1 MVVVSEAG
9 VWRSSVTVSVA
20 GAASIQRR
28 QDETGGAMRAGTRR
42 LKETV
47 DMGRGG
53 EIVTTRAEELSRLW
67 EWSENIREVVGALSD
82 AIAKLAAEDLP
93 DGGDDKETIPASPP
107 GVRCKNDIG
116 GYISDRE

>member
-1 MVVVSEAG
+1 M
-9 VWRSSVTVSVA
+9 
-20 GAASIQRR
+20 Q
-28 QDETGGAMRAGTRR
+28 AGTRR

-67 EWSENIREVVGALSD
+67 EWSENIREEVGALSD

-93 DGGDDKETIPASPP
+93 DGGRRQGDDPSEPP
-107 GVRCKNDIG
+107 WGSVQKRYRRLYK
-116 GYISDRE
+116 

>member
-9 VWRSSVTVSVA
+9 AWRSSVTVSVA

-28 QDETGGAMRAGTRR
+28 QDETGGAMQAGTRR
-42 LKETV
+42 RKETV

-67 EWSENIREVVGALSD
+67 EWSENIREEVAALSD

-93 DGGDDKETIPASPP
+93 DESDDKETIPASPP
-107 GVRCKNDIG
+107 GVRSENDIG
-116 GYISDRE
+116 G